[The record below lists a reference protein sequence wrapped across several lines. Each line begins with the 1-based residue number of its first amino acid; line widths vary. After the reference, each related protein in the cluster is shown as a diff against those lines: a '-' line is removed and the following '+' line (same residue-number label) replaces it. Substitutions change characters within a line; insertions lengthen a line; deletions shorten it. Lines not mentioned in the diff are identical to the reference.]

1 MFKTNFKIGNSN
13 TIKSKLGFGCWGL
26 GGGTDTEPSYGNMST
41 KDAFKIIEGALMKNI
56 NFFDTSPAYG
66 ISEKILGK
74 VLKKKERDAIFL
86 ASKFGISKF
95 SEKKILIQGF

>member
-26 GGGTDTEPSYGNMST
+26 GGGTKTAPSYGYIST
-41 KDAFKIIEGALMKNI
+41 KNAIKTIENALMRNI

-74 VLKKKERDAIFL
+74 VLKKKKR
-86 ASKFGISKF
+86 
-95 SEKKILIQGF
+95 